1 MHYFF
6 DYLLFLFKSL
16 SLLAVVLLGF
26 AGILALAS
34 KNKPKNRLKIIPLH
48 EKYDELYLKLAKEVL
63 SKKAFKAAVKKT
75 EKAGKD
81 LDSRP
86 LCFVIPFTGDIRAST
101 VDQLREAVTTVLS
114 LATAKD
120 KVIVLLESP
129 GGVVNGYGLCA
140 AQLARIR
147 ERNIPLT
154 IIVDKVAA
162 SGGYLMAA
170 VGNKILAAPFAL
182 IGSIGVLAQLPNF
195 HRLLKHNHIDYEQL
209 SAGEYKR
216 TLTIFGENTHKGR
229 AKMQEELED
238 IHTHF
243 KDYIQHYRPQLD
255 LAKVATGEY
264 WLASQALELELV
276 DGISTSD
283 DYLMGLKDSHA
294 LFELRHEIPKTLIEK
309 IVHGAHILV
318 QDGLLLL
325 RKKDTEPPLGM
336 L

>member
-1 MHYFF
+1 MPYFL
-6 DYLLFLFKSL
+6 DYLVFLLKSL
-16 SLLAVVLLGF
+16 SLLAVVLLGV

-48 EKYDELYLKLAKEVL
+48 EKYNDLYLKLAKAVL
-63 SKKAFKAAVKKT
+63 SKKAFKSAVKKI
-75 EKAGKD
+75 EKSDKD
-81 LDSRP
+81 LSSRP
-86 LCFVIPFTGDIRAST
+86 YCFVIPFTGDIRAST

-114 LATAKD
+114 LAAPKD
-120 KVIVLLESP
+120 KVVILLESP

-170 VGNKILAAPFAL
+170 VGTKILAAPFAL
-182 IGSIGVLAQLPNF
+182 IGSIGVVAQLPNF
-195 HRLLKHNHIDYEQL
+195 HRLLKHHHVDFEQL

-216 TLTIFGENTHKGR
+216 TLTLFGENTHKGR
-229 AKMQEELED
+229 DKMQQELEE

-264 WLASQALELELV
+264 WLATQALELELI

-283 DYLMGLKDSHA
+283 DYLLALKDSHA
-294 LFELRHEIPKTLIEK
+294 LFEIRHEMPKTLVEK
-309 IVHGAHILV
+309 ILHGAHILV
-318 QDGLLLL
+318 QDSLMTL
-325 RKKDTEPPLGM
+325 RKKDTEPPL

>member
-1 MHYFF
+1 MHYFL
-6 DYLLFLFKSL
+6 DYLVFLLKSL
-16 SLLAVVLLGF
+16 SLLAVVLLGV

-34 KNKPKNRLKIIPLH
+34 KNKPKSRLKIIPLH
-48 EKYDELYLKLAKEVL
+48 EKYNDLYLKLAKEVL
-63 SKKAFKAAVKKT
+63 SKKAFKNAVKKT
-75 EKAGKD
+75 EKADKD

-86 LCFVIPFTGDIRAST
+86 YCFVIPFTGDIRAST

-114 LATAKD
+114 LATPKD
-120 KVIVLLESP
+120 KVVILLESP

-182 IGSIGVLAQLPNF
+182 VGSIGVLAQLPNF
-195 HRLLKHNHIDYEQL
+195 HRLLKHHHVDFEQL

-216 TLTIFGENTHKGR
+216 TLTLFGENTHKGR
-229 AKMQEELED
+229 DKMQQELEE

-243 KDYIQHYRPQLD
+243 KEYIQHYRPQLD

-264 WLASQALELELV
+264 WLATQALQLELI

-283 DYLMGLKDSHA
+283 DYLLALKDSHA
-294 LFELRHEIPKTLIEK
+294 LFEIRHEMPKSLVEK
-309 IVHGAHILV
+309 IIHGAHILV
-318 QDGLLLL
+318 LDGLMML
-325 RKKDTEPPLGM
+325 RKKDTEPPL